1 MNNGS
6 TYKLMIHVV
15 AITVEQW
22 GIRVPARDGETT
34 RRALIDDGAL
44 DLSLK
49 VRRDGD
55 WLLLPLIDW
64 REGAEQC
71 QFEQNP
77 ERVVLP
83 RHELVGG
90 IAIIQERD
98 VEGAQK
104 ILDSRPSLHTIVY
117 AKGEV
122 SGEYRTREFEVL
134 AGVPTTR
141 TEVIEYGH
149 RFHVDLAAAYFS
161 ARLSSER
168 QRILNQTGR
177 NETVL
182 DMFAGVGPFAITL
195 AAQASCVVACDLNP
209 QAVELMLEN
218 IDQNRTRNVLPV
230 LADAKRLA
238 GIFPWRFNRIVMNLP
253 LSGTE
258 FLPEAFRLCM
268 VGGMIHFYSLVSA
281 EGEHLSC
288 IQGLGGEVITE
299 RVVRSYSPGQWHA
312 VYDVRVKGV

>member
-1 MNNGS
+1 
-6 TYKLMIHVV
+6 MIHVV
-15 AITVEQW
+15 AVTVGQW
-22 GIRVPARDGETT
+22 GIRVPAREGETT
-34 RRALIDDGAL
+34 RRSLIDEGAL

-55 WLLLPLIDW
+55 WLLLPLLDW

-71 QFEQNP
+71 TFEQNP
-77 ERVVLP
+77 GRIVLP

-98 VEGAQK
+98 IEGAQK

-117 AKGEV
+117 AIGEV

-134 AGVPTTR
+134 AGIPTTR

-168 QRILNQTGR
+168 QRILRQTGR
-177 NETVL
+177 HEAVL

-195 AAQASCVVACDLNP
+195 SDRAGLVVACDLNP
-209 QAVELMLEN
+209 RAVELMLEN
-218 IDQNRTRNVLPV
+218 IVQNRTWNVLPV
-230 LADAKRLA
+230 LADARRLA
-238 GIFPWRFNRIVMNLP
+238 GIFPWRFDRIVMNLP

-258 FLPEAFRLCM
+258 FLPEAFRLCKD
-268 VGGMIHFYSLVSA
+268 GGMIHFYSLVA
-281 EGEHLSC
+281 TDGEHREY
-288 IQGLGGEVITE
+288 IRELGGEVLAE

-312 VYDVRVKGV
+312 VYDVRVGG

>member
-1 MNNGS
+1 M
-6 TYKLMIHVV
+6 
-15 AITVEQW
+15 TVEQW
-22 GIRVPARDGETT
+22 GIRVPAREGETT
-34 RRALIDDGAL
+34 RRALIDEGAL

-55 WLLLPLIDW
+55 ALLLPLLDW
-64 REGAEQC
+64 REGAEQYP
-71 QFEQNP
+71 FEQNP

-134 AGVPTTR
+134 AGAPTTR

-168 QRILNQTGR
+168 QRILQQTDR

-195 AAQASCVVACDLNP
+195 AARATLVAACDLNP
-209 QAVELMLEN
+209 QAVGLMLEN
-218 IDQNRTRNVLPV
+218 IAQNRTANVLPI
-230 LADAKRLA
+230 LADARRLA
-238 GIFPWRFNRIVMNLP
+238 GIFPWRFDRIVMNLP

-258 FLPEAFRLCM
+258 FLHDAFRLCKP
-268 VGGMIHFYSLVSA
+268 GGTIHFYSLVSV
-281 EGEHLSC
+281 EGEHREC
-288 IQGLGGEVITE
+288 IGELGGEILAE

-312 VYDVRVKGV
+312 VYDIVVK